1 MGANT
6 RHDRLSDYER
16 HRANVLVVCG
26 CGHRGVLDAGKL
38 RRWFFCHCWNDA
50 IEVLGAHLRCSVCLG
65 RPARIGITKERPDRP
80 EWMALDGDWKRLVQR
95 LRD

>member
-6 RHDRLSDYER
+6 RLDRLSDYER

-38 RRWFFCHCWNDA
+38 RRWFFCHRWNDA

-65 RPARIGITKERPDRP
+65 RPAMIRATNDRPDRP
-80 EWMALDGDWKRLVQR
+80 GWMALEGDWKRLVKR